1 MTTIN
6 EHNQLIKT
14 ARVTGI
20 WYLLLAI
27 TGVFGFMVFNSQ
39 VYSPD
44 ANETLNNLI
53 ENQSTARIR
62 LLFEFGIIIS
72 QALTAIW
79 FYRLFKGINDW
90 AALATAIWGTVN
102 SSIILISAISMGV
115 AIKLSSSNLIAD
127 NLIIIET
134 LQAIIAN
141 AWLIGGLF
149 FGLWLLPFGYI
160 ITSSKRMPVWLGRI
174 LILGG
179 FGYII
184 STFLSYGGISADWV
198 GYFQIP
204 ASIGEFWMIGYLLIF
219 GIRPAEN
226 S

>member
-184 STFLSYGGISADWV
+184 STFY
-198 GYFQIP
+198 
-204 ASIGEFWMIGYLLIF
+204 
-219 GIRPAEN
+219 
-226 S
+226 